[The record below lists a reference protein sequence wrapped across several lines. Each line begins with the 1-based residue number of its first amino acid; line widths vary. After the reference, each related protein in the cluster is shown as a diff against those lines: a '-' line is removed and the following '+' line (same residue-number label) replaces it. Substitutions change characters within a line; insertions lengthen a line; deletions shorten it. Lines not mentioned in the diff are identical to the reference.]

1 MAGSMEVILTE
12 DIPKLGS
19 AGDVVRVR
27 RGYGRNFLLPKGK
40 AMLATGGRVKE
51 LEHQKRVVE
60 EKQKKEMVVYQGM
73 AEKIALVDLRFEA
86 QASSEGRLFG
96 SVTNA
101 DIAGRLAENGYGVDR
116 RKIQLKAPIKQ
127 VGEHV
132 ASLRLHRDVIID
144 LLVNVVAAQV
154 SEPAEQEL
162 GAGDAASADEAEPS
176 EADEVS
182 TDDEVEVSTK
192 VDASTKVEGVE

>member
-40 AMLATGGRVKE
+40 AMLATRGRVKE

-154 SEPAEQEL
+154 TEPAEQEL

-182 TDDEVEVSTK
+182 TDDEVE
-192 VDASTKVEGVE
+192 GVE